1 MIGHFFKLIWTGF
14 RALCLG
20 LLIGVLVA
28 PRSGRENRTQMR
40 DSLLSLFDTVL
51 PTSAEAREA
60 LRDQSVG
67 QQR

>member
-1 MIGHFFKLIWTGF
+1 MIGHFFKTIWTAF
-14 RALCLG
+14 RSLCLG

-40 DSLLSLFDTVL
+40 NTLLSLFDTVL
-51 PTSAEAREA
+51 PTSPEARDA

-67 QQR
+67 EQR